1 MLIGVCREGQRLPCI
16 LKLTIFSLLWHQLAH
31 YSILSINVVFLSS
44 RRPGGADKTKPEDQ
58 FVNHHVLTKHI
69 QWVPKGGQVSLLTFV
84 VEISVVDVLMAILI
98 RPSILIPGQIRI
110 LPHVLQMLDIIIFFA
125 CCSQQRQST
134 LFYLSRQRQYFGQYI
149 EFSVK
154 KIYGVA

>member
-1 MLIGVCREGQRLPCI
+1 VAQVGPHCG
-16 LKLTIFSLLWHQLAH
+16 
-31 YSILSINVVFLSS
+31 ILSFIVVFFLS

-134 LFYLSRQRQYFGQYI
+134 LFYLSRQRQSGHNFQYFGQYI